1 MMWKVKLMLPEREE
15 MIEKIKSLIEHVFTG
30 SIVRRTGTG
39 CPDDDYSDNTEVFEA
54 YMIED
59 EDLERF
65 KDFVWKMNKEIAE
78 PGGFSIMVHS
88 LNPEDTNE
96 YRLEHY
102 NSERAKRITSKYI
115 TDKQERAFI
124 KVAAKIA
131 ICAIAS
137 RTISDFSEMELTR
150 VSVKPSWDENGKN
163 GDKHSDAVRG
173 TAISAESSIKVAS

>member
-1 MMWKVKLMLPEREE
+1 MLPERKEN
-15 MIEKIKSLIEHVFTG
+15 IEKIKSLIEHVFTG

-39 CPDDDYSDNTEVFEA
+39 CPDDDYSDDTEVFEA

-96 YRLEHY
+96 YRREQY
-102 NSERAKRITSKYI
+102 NDEKAKRDAARNFSAKH
-115 TDKQERAFI
+115 ERLFI
-124 KVAAKIA
+124 ESLARTAV
-131 ICAIAS
+131 CTIAS
-137 RTISDFSEMELTR
+137 RTISDFLSKELKSR
-150 VSVKPSWDENGKN
+150 IKPSWDENGKN
-163 GDKHSDAVRG
+163 GDKHSDTSQG
-173 TAISAESSIKVAS
+173 TAISAELAFKVAS